1 MLPAVHLCDSTVKK
15 DKNSSCREGLL
26 PSKYKFIRSFFPI
39 PATTVVQV
47 DEAGSQ
53 AWHEAV

>member
-1 MLPAVHLCDSTVKK
+1 MVPAVHLCDSTVKK

-26 PSKYKFIRSFFPI
+26 PSRNKFIHSFFP
-39 PATTVVQV
+39 TVVQV

-53 AWHEAV
+53 AWRKAV